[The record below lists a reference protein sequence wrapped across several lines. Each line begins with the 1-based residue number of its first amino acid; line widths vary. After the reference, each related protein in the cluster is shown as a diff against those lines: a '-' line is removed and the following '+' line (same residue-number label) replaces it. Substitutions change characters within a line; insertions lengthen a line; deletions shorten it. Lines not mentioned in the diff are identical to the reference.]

1 MLTGEFDAEIHSPW
15 NLWQQVPTSCPRP
28 GTYSAKSFDRRRR
41 ASSARRAKAGSMCR
55 LPWLPATSRTAETLG
70 TFGRID
76 TMPIFEYDCVACG
89 QEFEKLVRQ
98 SSPPPHCPQCSSTDL
113 RKKLSAF
120 NSASAVPTRRSDLSA
135 PCGSCGHPDGPGACH
150 LH

>member
-1 MLTGEFDAEIHSPW
+1 
-15 NLWQQVPTSCPRP
+15 
-28 GTYSAKSFDRRRR
+28 
-41 ASSARRAKAGSMCR
+41 MCS
-55 LPWLPATSRTAETLG
+55 LLGLPATARTTKTLG

-76 TMPIFEYDCVACG
+76 TMPIFEYECAACG

-98 SSPPPHCPQCSSTDL
+98 SSPAPHCPQCDSTDL

-120 NSASAVPTRRSDLSA
+120 NAASAAPTRRSDLPA